1 MLSGIDGYFANC
13 HLFKVDANQPIRS
26 GTWQGARLRSKRPNA
41 LHKRAR
47 GLSIY
52 SGRLAKESP
61 RHLTHSHF
69 HRPQKDTSVKTPF
82 DSDIWTRMAI
92 DVELDAIDWKIL
104 RELQDEGRMTNVEL
118 SRRVG
123 ISAPPCLR
131 RVKRL
136 EEAGIIKGY
145 RALLNTQQLGFP
157 VVAFCLIGLQHQSD
171 AELKSFA
178 EKAKTWSI
186 VRRAWMVSGET
197 DFLLHCVA
205 RDLTTFQTFVIEQLT
220 STPNVDT
227 VRTALTIR
235 QIKDEGLVAIG
246 ERNGSG

>member
-1 MLSGIDGYFANC
+1 M
-13 HLFKVDANQPIRS
+13 
-26 GTWQGARLRSKRPNA
+26 
-41 LHKRAR
+41 
-47 GLSIY
+47 
-52 SGRLAKESP
+52 
-61 RHLTHSHF
+61 
-69 HRPQKDTSVKTPF
+69 PF
-82 DSDIWTRMAI
+82 DA
-92 DVELDAIDWKIL
+92 ELDAIDWKIL
-104 RELQDEGRMTNVEL
+104 RELQDDGRITNVEL

-136 EEAGIIKGY
+136 EDAGIIKGY
-145 RALLNTQQLGFP
+145 RALLNTQELGFP

-171 AELKSFA
+171 AELKAFA
-178 EKAKTWSI
+178 EKAMAWPM

-205 RDLTTFQTFVIEQLT
+205 KDLTSLQTFVIEELT

-235 QIKDEGLVAIG
+235 QIKDEGLVG
-246 ERNGSG
+246 VG